1 MPRKKS
7 KPAKH
12 KITSNLILDLYKHTK
27 TLPDLEKRETV
38 DKIKDLVKYMGDEIS
53 IDLHDLKNKSV
64 LGKY

>member
-27 TLPDLEKRETV
+27 TLSDPERKETV
-38 DKIKDLVKYMGDEIS
+38 EKIKDLVKYIGDEIN
-53 IDLHDLKNKSV
+53 INLDDIKN
-64 LGKY
+64 